1 MAVDTTRETGG
12 GGVDPLPERDILEGF
27 DRLIAANRL
36 FGAELNPTIIKKSGK
51 GASFLVRRPPSHDRM
66 LALWRDLFANRV
78 SPPGL
83 LDAVAPEVL
92 GLSHGDGLLLF
103 GKDRVLYDC
112 HIARGDEAVGHL
124 TLCFYRER
132 EPVFRFLPFPRRP
145 GRRIVYIEGI
155 SLTAQSTGYA
165 SSLFRLYE
173 RLFHGLGFHR
183 FRLKA
188 SLSVGKYYWAKEGF
202 DCEDRK
208 QFAEMRENLHAL
220 VRRLHLPVEDQEIR
234 RLNHASMIAAFRRDL
249 AIPIYRNAEGYYAA
263 ARDASHA
270 EEVRFPLGK
279 AFLLCSAPWDG
290 FKVIYTDTPRRTGF
304 VWSERFLDH
313 GTRAGHPESAKRLE
327 AIFAAVREGGL
338 RESLI
343 FLEPYVP
350 AMASLHAVHDPAY
363 LEAFREAAARGDRQF
378 AVRDCS
384 ISEGSYGAALLAAG
398 GVMAGIDAVCSDRA
412 DNVFCAVRPPG
423 HHAGRASAMG
433 FCFVNNV
440 AAGARYA
447 RSAYG
452 IGRVYILDW
461 DVHHGNGTQALF
473 DEDPLTF
480 YCSLHEHPS
489 FCYPGTGRRLE
500 KGAGAG
506 RGATLNIPLA
516 PHAGDRE
523 MIEAFEREVVPSI
536 EAFRPELILLSAG
549 FDAHRD
555 DPIAELECT
564 EDVYVHMT
572 RRVLELADRHCG
584 GRVVSVLEGGYR
596 MESLVPSAIAHIR
609 TLQGREVPPCSSA
622 RG

>member
-1 MAVDTTRETGG
+1 MAVDTTRAIGG
-12 GGVDPLPERDILEGF
+12 FGDPLPERDILEGF

-36 FGAELNPTIIKKSGK
+36 FGAELNPSIIKKTGK
-51 GASFLVRRPPSHDRM
+51 GVPFLVSRPPSHDRM

-78 SPPGL
+78 SPQEV
-83 LDAVAPEVL
+83 LDALAPEVL
-92 GLSHGDGLLLF
+92 GFVHGDGLLLF

-112 HIARGDEAVGHL
+112 RIVHGSEEVGHL

-155 SLTAQSTGYA
+155 SLSEQSTGYA

-173 RLFHGLGFHR
+173 RLFHDLGFHR

-208 QFAEMRENLHAL
+208 QFAEMRENLLAL
-220 VRRLHLPVEDQEIR
+220 VRRLGLPVEEQEIR
-234 RLNHASMIAAFRRDL
+234 RLNHASMVAAFRRDL
-249 AIPIYRNAEGYYAA
+249 AIPIYRNAEGYYAVD
-263 ARDASHA
+263 RDAAHT
-270 EEVRFPLGK
+270 EEFRFPLGK

-290 FKVIYTDTPRRTGF
+290 YKVIYTDTPRRTGI

-313 GTRAGHPESAKRLE
+313 GTRPGHPESPKRLVALFT
-327 AIFAAVREGGL
+327 AIGEGEM

-343 FLEPYVP
+343 FLEPYIP
-350 AMASLHAVHDPAY
+350 AMASLRAVHDPAY
-363 LEAFREAAARGDRQF
+363 LEAFREAVARGDRHF

-384 ISEGSYGAALLAAG
+384 ISEGSYETALLAAG
-398 GVMAGIDAVCSDRA
+398 GVMAGIDAVFSGRV

-423 HHAGRASAMG
+423 HHAGRSTAMG
-433 FCFVNNV
+433 FCFLNNV

-480 YCSLHEHPS
+480 YCSIHEHPS
-489 FCYPGTGRRLE
+489 FCYPGTGRRSE
-500 KGAGAG
+500 RGAGFG
-506 RGATLNIPLA
+506 RGATLNIPLS

-523 MIEAFEREVVPSI
+523 MIEAFEAEVVPSI
-536 EAFRPELILLSAG
+536 EAFQPELILLSAG

-564 EDVYVHMT
+564 EDAYVHMT
-572 RRVLELADRHCG
+572 RRVLELADHHCE

-596 MESLVPSAIAHIR
+596 MESLVSSAIAHIR

-622 RG
+622 GG

>member
-1 MAVDTTRETGG
+1 MEYGTQATGG
-12 GGVDPLPERDILEGF
+12 RVDPLPEGDILEGF
-27 DRLIAANRL
+27 DRLIAAGRL
-36 FGAELNPTIIKKSGK
+36 FGAELNPTVIKKSGK
-51 GASFLVRRPPSHDRM
+51 GAPFLVCPHPSRSRM
-66 LALWRDLFANRV
+66 LDLWRDLFTNRIL
-78 SPPGL
+78 PQGL
-83 LDAVAPEVL
+83 LDALAPELL
-92 GLSHGDGLLLF
+92 GLAHGDGLLLF
-103 GKDRVLYDC
+103 GKDRILYDC
-112 HIARGDEAVGHL
+112 HIARGGEAVGHL
-124 TLCFYRER
+124 TLSFYRET

-145 GRRIVYIEGI
+145 GHRIVYIEGI
-155 SLTAQSTGYA
+155 SLSAQSTGYA

-173 RLFHGLGFHR
+173 RLFHNLGFHR

-208 QFAEMRENLHAL
+208 QFAEMRENLHGL
-220 VRRLHLPVEDQEIR
+220 VLRLGLPVEEQEIR

-249 AIPIYRNAEGYYAA
+249 AIPVFRNAEGYYAV
-263 ARDASHA
+263 ARDDSHS
-270 EEVRFPLGK
+270 EEFRFPLGK

-290 FKVIYTDTPRRTGF
+290 CKVIYTDTPRRTGF
-304 VWSERFLDH
+304 VWAERFLDH
-313 GTRAGHPESAKRLE
+313 GTRAGHVESPRRLKALLA
-327 AIFAAVREGGL
+327 AIREGGM

-343 FLEPYVP
+343 FLEPYLP
-350 AMASLHAVHDPAY
+350 TMPSLHAVHDPAY
-363 LEAFREAAARGDRQF
+363 LDAFREAVARGNRKF
-378 AVRDCS
+378 LVRDCS
-384 ISEGSYGAALLAAG
+384 ISEGSYEVALLAAG
-398 GVMAGIDAVCSDRA
+398 GVMAGIDAVFSDRA

-433 FCFVNNV
+433 FCFLNNV

-452 IGRVYILDW
+452 VGRVYILDW

-480 YCSLHEHPS
+480 FCSLHEHPS

-500 KGAGAG
+500 RGAGAG
-506 RGATLNIPLA
+506 RGATLNIPLQ

-536 EAFRPELILLSAG
+536 ERFRPELILLSAG

-564 EDVYVHMT
+564 EDAYVHMT
-572 RRVLELADRHCG
+572 RRVLELADRHCQ

-596 MESLVPSAIAHIR
+596 IESLVSSAIAHIR

-622 RG
+622 GG

>member
-1 MAVDTTRETGG
+1 MAEYGARATGG
-12 GGVDPLPERDILEGF
+12 DGDPLPERDILEGIV
-27 DRLIAANRL
+27 RLIAADRL
-36 FGAELNPTIIKKSGK
+36 FGAELNPSVIKKTGE
-51 GASFLVRRPPSHDRM
+51 GATFLPRKPPSRNRM

-78 SPPGL
+78 SPEGFL
-83 LDAVAPEVL
+83 ASLAPEVL
-92 GLSHGDGLLLF
+92 GLSHADGLLLF

-112 HIARGDEAVGHL
+112 QIVRGAEAVGRL
-124 TLCFYRER
+124 TLAFYREL

-155 SLTAQSTGYA
+155 SLSAQSTGYA
-165 SSLFRLYE
+165 SSLFRRYE
-173 RLFHGLGFHR
+173 RLFHGLGFHQ

-208 QFAEMRENLHAL
+208 QFAAMRENLQAL
-220 VRRLHLPVEDQEIR
+220 VRRLRLPVEEQEVR
-234 RLNHASMIAAFRRDL
+234 RLNHASMVASFRRDL
-249 AIPIYRNAEGYYAA
+249 PIPVYRNAEGYYAA
-263 ARDASHA
+263 ARDASHS
-270 EEVRFPLGK
+270 EEFRFPLGK
-279 AFLLCSAPWDG
+279 AFLLCSDPWDG
-290 FKVIYTDTPRRTGF
+290 YKVIYTDTPRRTGF
-304 VWSERFLDH
+304 VWSEAFFEHRVR
-313 GTRAGHPESAKRLE
+313 TGHPENPKRLE
-327 AIFAAVREGGL
+327 ALIGAIDEAGM

-343 FLEPYVP
+343 LLEPYAP
-350 AMASLHAVHDPAY
+350 ALASLHAVHDPAY
-363 LEAFREAAARGDRQF
+363 LEAFRTAAARGDRHF

-384 ISEGSYGAALLAAG
+384 ISERSYETALLAAG

-452 IGRVYILDW
+452 VERIYILDW

-473 DEDPLTF
+473 EEDPLTF
-480 YCSLHEHPS
+480 FCSLHEHPS

-500 KGAGAG
+500 KGKGAGA
-506 RGATLNIPLA
+506 GATLNLPLA

-536 EAFRPELILLSAG
+536 EAFRPGLILLSAG
-549 FDAHRD
+549 FDAHHD

-564 EDVYVHMT
+564 EDAYVHMT
-572 RRVLELADRHCG
+572 RRVLELADRLCE

-596 MESLVPSAIAHIR
+596 TESLVSSAIAHIR

>member
-1 MAVDTTRETGG
+1 MAFDTTRVGEFGE
-12 GGVDPLPERDILEGF
+12 PLPERDILEGF

-36 FGAELNPTIIKKSGK
+36 FGADLNATAIKKSGK
-51 GASFLVRRPPSHDRM
+51 GTPFLVRRPPSRHRM

-78 SPPGL
+78 SPEVL
-83 LDAVAPEVL
+83 LDTLSPEVL
-92 GLSHGDGLLLF
+92 GLAHGDGLLLF

-112 HIARGDEAVGHL
+112 QIVRGDDAVGHM
-124 TLCFYRER
+124 TLAFYREQ

-155 SLTAQSTGYA
+155 SLSAQSTGYA
-165 SSLFRLYE
+165 SSLFRAYE
-173 RLFHGLGFHR
+173 RFFHDIGFHR

-202 DCEDRK
+202 DCEDRE
-208 QFAEMRENLHAL
+208 QFAEMRENLQAL
-220 VRRLHLPVEDQEIR
+220 VRRLDLPVEEQEIR
-234 RLNHASMIAAFRRDL
+234 RLNHASMVAAFRRDL
-249 AIPIYRNAEGYYAA
+249 LVPVYRNAEGYYAT
-263 ARDASHA
+263 ARDASHT
-270 EEVRFPLGK
+270 EEFRYPLGK
-279 AFLLCSAPWDG
+279 AFLLCSDPWDG
-290 FKVIYTDTPRRTGF
+290 YKVIYTDTPRRTGL
-304 VWSERFLDH
+304 VWSERFLGH
-313 GTRAGHPESAKRLE
+313 ETRPGHPESPKRLE
-327 AIFAAVREGGL
+327 ALSAAIRGEGM

-343 FLEPYVP
+343 FLEPYLP
-350 AMASLHAVHDPAY
+350 AEASLHAVHDPAY
-363 LEAFREAAARGDRQF
+363 LEAFREAAARGDRHF
-378 AVRDCS
+378 AVRDCE
-384 ISEGSYGAALLAAG
+384 ISGGSYEAALLAAG
-398 GVMAGIDAVCSDRA
+398 GVMAGIDAVFSDRT

-423 HHAGRASAMG
+423 HHAGRSSAMG

-452 IGRVYILDW
+452 VERIYILDW

-480 YCSLHEHPS
+480 FCSVHEHPS
-489 FCYPGTGRRLE
+489 FCYPGTGRRME
-500 KGAGAG
+500 KGKGPG
-506 RGATLNIPLA
+506 LGTTLNVPLV

-523 MIEAFEREVVPSI
+523 LLEAFEREVVPSI

-555 DPIAELECT
+555 DPIAGLEFT
-564 EDVYVHMT
+564 EDAYVHMT

-596 MESLVPSAIAHIR
+596 PESLVSSAIAHIK
-609 TLQGREVPPCSSA
+609 TLQGREGSPCSSA

>member
-1 MAVDTTRETGG
+1 MTFDTT
-12 GGVDPLPERDILEGF
+12 GGVAEPLPEPDILEGF
-27 DRLIAANRL
+27 DRLIAADRL
-36 FGAELNPTIIKKSGK
+36 FGAELNASVIKKTGK
-51 GASFLVRRPPSHDRM
+51 GAPFLVRRHPSHSRM
-66 LALWRDLFANRV
+66 LALWRDLFSNRV
-78 SPPGL
+78 SPEGL
-83 LDAVAPEVL
+83 LGALAPEVL
-92 GLSHGDGLLLF
+92 GLAHGDGLLLF

-112 HIARGDEAVGHL
+112 RIVRGDESVGHL
-124 TLCFYRER
+124 TLCFHRES

-155 SLTAQSTGYA
+155 SLSSQSTGYA
-165 SSLFRLYE
+165 SSLFRHYE
-173 RLFHGLGFHR
+173 RFFHDLGFHR

-220 VRRLHLPVEDQEIR
+220 VRRLGLPVEEQEIR
-234 RLNHASMIAAFRRDL
+234 RLNHMSMIAAFRRDL
-249 AIPIYRNAEGYYAA
+249 SIPVYRDAEGYYSVS
-263 ARDASHA
+263 RDASHA
-270 EEVRFPLGK
+270 EEFRFHLGK
-279 AFLLCSAPWDG
+279 AFLLCSDPWDG

-313 GTRAGHPESAKRLE
+313 GTRPGHPEDPKRLE
-327 AIFAAVREGGL
+327 ALFAAIREGGM

-343 FLEPYVP
+343 LLEPYIP
-350 AMASLHAVHDPAY
+350 AMASLRAVHDPAY
-363 LEAFREAAARGDRQF
+363 LDAFREAVARGDRHF

-384 ISEGSYGAALLAAG
+384 ISEGSYETALLAAG
-398 GVMAGIDAVCSDRA
+398 GVMAGIDAVFSDRV

-433 FCFVNNV
+433 FCFLNNV

-452 IGRVYILDW
+452 VVRVYILDW

-473 DEDPLTF
+473 DEDPFTF
-480 YCSLHEHPS
+480 FCSLHEHPS

-500 KGAGAG
+500 KGAGFG
-506 RGATLNIPLA
+506 RGATLNIPLP

-564 EDVYVHMT
+564 EDAYVHMT
-572 RRVLELADRHCG
+572 RRVLALADRHCE

-596 MESLVPSAIAHIR
+596 MESLVSSAIAHIR

-622 RG
+622 GG